1 MTLKPYLTR
10 HGETTGA
17 LSPTFYGALRALGK
31 QSRAPTTHDST
42 LYGVSRASPRGFT
55 PHHLARISAAVAV
68 ADATT
73 LLLAAAAMSVKLSV
87 GVVP

>member
-1 MTLKPYLTR
+1 MQRRGNLVTLFVM
-10 HGETTGA
+10 ETTGA

-55 PHHLARISAAVAV
+55 PHHLARISAT
-68 ADATT
+68 DCC
-73 LLLAAAAMSVKLSV
+73 
-87 GVVP
+87 GGRG